1 MITAANLHRSYS
13 IGKKSIEILHGVN
26 LHIAAGEKVF
36 LCGPS
41 GAGKTTLMYTL
52 AGLETPQE
60 GKVTINGTDIYSLS
74 ATGRSIFRNRN
85 MGFIFQNYLLMPELT
100 ALENACLAS
109 SIGKRPRVEYVTELL
124 DRVGLS
130 HRLNHLPGELSGGEQ
145 QRVAIARALA
155 NDAPI
160 IFADEPTG
168 NLDRKNGAEVL
179 DLLFGLADESRKT
192 LVIVT
197 HDEHLARRG
206 DPHHHDHGR
215 PRRLT
220 PSTARGTLFFFRR
233 QMQNGL
239 VDAAN
244 HLGHAAVVQRFR
256 KVSGLVVVRIAEE
269 GRVRDHHGRHVFSP
283 EVAVVGEVHAHA
295 LDLRQV
301 EADGGKKGTHAFL
314 NVAA

>member
-1 MITAANLHRSYS
+1 MITASNLHRSYS
-13 IGKKSIEILHGVN
+13 IGKKSIEILHGVD

-60 GKVTINGTDIYSLS
+60 GKVTIDGTDIYALS
-74 ATGRSIFRNRN
+74 ATARAVFRNRS

-109 SIGKRPRVEYVTELL
+109 SIGRRPRVEYVRELMEQPM
-124 DRVGLS
+124 RCQNFTVVS
-130 HRLNHLPGELSGGEQ
+130 HRLNHLPSELSGGEQ

-206 DPHHHDHGR
+206 DRIITIMDG
-215 PRRLT
+215 
-220 PSTARGTLFFFRR
+220 
-233 QMQNGL
+233 Q
-239 VDAAN
+239 
-244 HLGHAAVVQRFR
+244 AV
-256 KVSGLVVVRIAEE
+256 
-269 GRVRDHHGRHVFSP
+269 
-283 EVAVVGEVHAHA
+283 
-295 LDLRQV
+295 
-301 EADGGKKGTHAFL
+301 
-314 NVAA
+314 

>member
-13 IGKKSIEILHGVN
+13 IGKKSIEILHGVDLN
-26 LHIAAGEKVF
+26 IASGEKVF

-52 AGLETPQE
+52 AGLETPQQ
-60 GKVTINGTDIYSLS
+60 GTVTIDGTDIYALS
-74 ATGRSIFRNRN
+74 ATARSVFRNRN

-109 SIGKRPRVEYVTELL
+109 SIGRRPRVEYVTELME
-124 DRVGLS
+124 RVGLS
-130 HRLNHLPGELSGGEQ
+130 HRLNHLPSELSGGEQ

-206 DPHHHDHGR
+206 DRIIMIMDG
-215 PRRLT
+215 
-220 PSTARGTLFFFRR
+220 
-233 QMQNGL
+233 Q
-239 VDAAN
+239 
-244 HLGHAAVVQRFR
+244 AV
-256 KVSGLVVVRIAEE
+256 
-269 GRVRDHHGRHVFSP
+269 
-283 EVAVVGEVHAHA
+283 
-295 LDLRQV
+295 
-301 EADGGKKGTHAFL
+301 
-314 NVAA
+314 